1 MNAAPSSSA
10 PAALRHEEKQLLHWL
25 NSLPLTCCLLVDTF
39 AALQNGDVLF
49 DVAAAIQT
57 PSPLV
62 LPPLKAS
69 STARAAHKIQQVL
82 SCVLPHGPKL
92 RQGDGYQLRD
102 PESTMDILDGHVP
115 ALCAVLGIL
124 RTLWVQKEL
133 RHQQKE
139 YISDQVC
146 KLRVAGQVPPPP
158 PSSLTHKAKSS
169 KTPSTTVSY
178 IPRHRLVPKVF
189 RPPAIAAPVVAWN
202 TSTLVDASNDA
213 PQQVPTQVDDD
224 KTKKQPPLAQ
234 QLRKRFRVQSM
245 VDPAWLSQP
254 TAATNV
260 LSSPPRQYA
269 IELHEAY
276 AVCRWIRA
284 LGIAL
289 PFDQSAQPMTADSFL
304 DQAGRAFKDGVVLC
318 QVAALLA
325 YRTGKP
331 FIKSKLRPMIDSP
344 GCFVP
349 QGCCI
354 SPQNAAQ
361 RRHNIQLALNFLSPT
376 GDGTAPASSPLRHLD
391 DPSSPHFVP
400 EVWLFLHKLRKA
412 STKSKPVSSNG
423 QMPSPPPPSKPK
435 NVRLPCVTHEQT
447 QRVQEWLTSIGLS
460 LPTSHSIYHPNEYL
474 VGAISGSLARFAP
487 EWRLVVVRQTH
498 VLNRV
503 AKISTP
509 IKLHAKPTMLHQAK
523 ENVFQALSAL
533 RALQLA
539 VVPPAY
545 IASSDLILKGQFQVI
560 WGLLYHLMQ
569 AFQEAPT
576 HARASTKQK
585 QTPPEDNGSPRVA
598 DDKVLVLDW
607 LGSHGYLKPLEC
619 AYPSFEDIEAY
630 CQSGSLLLLLA
641 SHLTGT
647 PSPPVV
653 KTSVPR
659 HMALSNIEQALEM
672 LRGLPAMPQRFLWCE
687 DKARTPCVILGLLQD
702 IRSVHPHGRHRGLS
716 MSTKASVVASSME
729 ECRPANPP
737 PPPAPPISPLPR
749 RYSSIHEDALGDKD
763 GDDDHSATD
772 SDGDGGDLMRVW
784 HVDTEVS
791 STHQWRETDIDP
803 AEDLFPQPHHHGID
817 ASSSSSLPPWH
828 VDDDVIP

>member
-1 MNAAPSSSA
+1 
-10 PAALRHEEKQLLHWL
+10 
-25 NSLPLTCCLLVDTF
+25 
-39 AALQNGDVLF
+39 
-49 DVAAAIQT
+49 
-57 PSPLV
+57 
-62 LPPLKAS
+62 
-69 STARAAHKIQQVL
+69 
-82 SCVLPHGPKL
+82 
-92 RQGDGYQLRD
+92 
-102 PESTMDILDGHVP
+102 
-115 ALCAVLGIL
+115 
-124 RTLWVQKEL
+124 
-133 RHQQKE
+133 
-139 YISDQVC
+139 
-146 KLRVAGQVPPPP
+146 
-158 PSSLTHKAKSS
+158 
-169 KTPSTTVSY
+169 
-178 IPRHRLVPKVF
+178 
-189 RPPAIAAPVVAWN
+189 
-202 TSTLVDASNDA
+202 
-213 PQQVPTQVDDD
+213 
-224 KTKKQPPLAQ
+224 
-234 QLRKRFRVQSM
+234 
-245 VDPAWLSQP
+245 
-254 TAATNV
+254 
-260 LSSPPRQYA
+260 
-269 IELHEAY
+269 
-276 AVCRWIRA
+276 
-284 LGIAL
+284 
-289 PFDQSAQPMTADSFL
+289 
-304 DQAGRAFKDGVVLC
+304 
-318 QVAALLA
+318 
-325 YRTGKP
+325 
-331 FIKSKLRPMIDSP
+331 
-344 GCFVP
+344 
-349 QGCCI
+349 
-354 SPQNAAQ
+354 
-361 RRHNIQLALNFLSPT
+361 
-376 GDGTAPASSPLRHLD
+376 
-391 DPSSPHFVP
+391 
-400 EVWLFLHKLRKA
+400 
-412 STKSKPVSSNG
+412 
-423 QMPSPPPPSKPK
+423 
-435 NVRLPCVTHEQT
+435 
-447 QRVQEWLTSIGLS
+447 
-460 LPTSHSIYHPNEYL
+460 
-474 VGAISGSLARFAP
+474 
-487 EWRLVVVRQTH
+487 H

-828 VDDDVIP
+828 VDDDVIPHPQEFKLDATLEELTTWLKQLHIDVTTLDASPLVEFQNGLVLVDLVEKVEHRRRLDGVCRTPQGKRANCLHNIRKVLDILKLKKAMPLTLLRREKDIFEGNQRVILALLDQIRRVRHVCTPSAFKVSDAIPGLWVPPPK